1 MNPHKTMNGDMAQEG
16 IVLRSPIGAAV
27 RRIACTA
34 NGADSDLLIQ
44 QPVAGQSRDVGTGR
58 HSTGRRWEWHGV
70 RRILKRTVIN
80 AYCYGLIPAKA
91 VSLIFKLFDLKHQ

>member
-1 MNPHKTMNGDMAQEG
+1 MPMHSYH
-16 IVLRSPIGAAV
+16 VAARGCLSRV
-27 RRIACTA
+27 AA
-34 NGADSDLLIQ
+34 NGADGDLLIQ

-58 HSTGRRWEWHGV
+58 HSTGRRREWHGV
-70 RRILKRTVIN
+70 KRILKRTVIN